1 MRSHSILALFLAALS
16 LILTACEPESTMAAR
31 GFRLPDGDPAAGRAA
46 FLYMQCHQCHTI
58 KGEQLPVITDQDPPY
73 VELAVRTDLGHRAA
87 QLDVRWILVST
98 YGQLVTSI
106 INPTHKLAV
115 GYAKEV
121 VTEDGMS
128 KMYNYNQFMT
138 VQELTDIVMFLQPYY
153 KVVVPEFRYPVY
165 P

>member
-1 MRSHSILALFLAALS
+1 
-16 LILTACEPESTMAAR
+16 
-31 GFRLPDGDPAAGRAA
+31 
-46 FLYMQCHQCHTI
+46 MQCHQCHSL
-58 KGEQLPVITDQDPPY
+58 KGEQLPAIPDQDPPY
-73 VELAVRTDLGHRAA
+73 VELGGQVTQVR
-87 QLDVRWILVST
+87 T

-115 GYAKEV
+115 GYPKELV
-121 VTEDGMS
+121 SEDGVS

-153 KVVVPEFRYPVY
+153 EVVVPEFRYPIY